1 MDLQPMQPTTT
12 TTTTTSSS
20 TPSSSAP
27 PPPPAAVEP
36 VGSSGG
42 GGGGGGSSTPGKS
55 ASFSPASSAALSAV
69 GVWLAQHSLTQYTDA
84 LEGEGY
90 DDVEDLASMVLGD
103 QPSFE
108 RLVPRE
114 GHRRKMRRLLLA
126 ADASDASGTPAPSSV
141 SASPDASPPPSAVL
155 ADHSPRVGGGGGS
168 AAAAAGSGG
177 GGGGNQP
184 AYLSALATTPPP
196 LQTLDS
202 DGGGTPSPT
211 PVVDAVASAA
221 AAAAAT
227 PPPLAESPPTPPQQR
242 QVAAAAATSAAAA
255 TPREGKATPVG
266 VPVVPAAAVSPYAS
280 PVTGLVHRELGRF
293 KVIVVGDAGTGKT
306 CFIHQLVHAKFNQN
320 TKATI
325 GLDWREKQLP
335 VAGGYV
341 TIQFWDISGQERF
354 ANVTR
359 AYYQGAHGA
368 IVCYDTSNPGSIRT
382 VEKWKRDID
391 SKVFVGGGDDGTVIP
406 CLLVGTKSDLPAA
419 RGMTDS
425 ETNTLTR
432 TLGFMARVETSA
444 RLNLNVREAADTLSL
459 AMLDEGA
466 SERANLFAR
475 CSPEGVGGGGSPGGV
490 DGVSVSVTATAKLRR
505 SIGGAGSGVGGGRTA
520 AFNINRCSVDAET
533 HAAQRR
539 KKCCN

>member
-1 MDLQPMQPTTT
+1 MDLQPMH
-12 TTTTTSSS
+12 
-20 TPSSSAP
+20 SSSASSSP
-27 PPPPAAVEP
+27 DASSIGGGVGGGGAGSTPPPAAVEL
-36 VGSSGG
+36 VSSG
-42 GGGGGGSSTPGKS
+42 TPDKS
-55 ASFSPASSAALSAV
+55 PVLSAV
-69 GVWLAQHSLTQYTDA
+69 GGWLAQHSLTQYTDA

-90 DDVEDLASMVLGD
+90 DDVEDLASLVLGD

-114 GHRRKMRRLLLA
+114 GHRRKMRRLLLLL
-126 ADASDASGTPAPSSV
+126 ADASEASGTPAPS
-141 SASPDASPPPSAVL
+141 ASPDGSPPSSTL
-155 ADHSPRVGGGGGS
+155 ADHSPRIGGGGGGGGG
-168 AAAAAGSGG
+168 AAAAAGSS
-177 GGGGNQP
+177 NQP

-211 PVVDAVASAA
+211 PVDAVANAAAA

-227 PPPLAESPPTPPQQR
+227 PPPLAESPPQQ
-242 QVAAAAATSAAAA
+242 QQGAVAA
-255 TPREGKATPVG
+255 TPREGKAAPVG
-266 VPVVPAAAVSPYAS
+266 VPVVPAAAVSPFTS

-391 SKVFVGGGDDGTVIP
+391 SKVFVGGGDEGTVIP

-419 RGMTDS
+419 RGMTDK
-425 ETNTLTR
+425 ETDTLTR
-432 TLGFMARVETSA
+432 SLGFMARVETSA

-466 SERANLFAR
+466 SERASLFAR
-475 CSPEGVGGGGSPGGV
+475 CSPEGVGGGASPGGV

-505 SIGGAGSGVGGGRTA
+505 SIGGAGGGRTA

-533 HAAQRR
+533 HAAQHR
-539 KKCCN
+539 KKCC